1 MSIERKKAIKQI
13 MGIVVLFMA
22 LGAVKMWQDTQEKPN
37 PKTNCYKHIS
47 GKMAILIDK
56 TDIIP
61 LQTQTEIQ
69 NRAWD
74 AIQEHS
80 KMGDLISVYEITQ
93 NSLQSLQPSFQM
105 CRPKS
110 GDDANEI
117 TGSPKKIDKKFK
129 EQFEKPLMDILS
141 NNTGQ
146 AQNSPIA
153 EAISDINLSKNLRDA
168 EYGRILLFSDLMQH
182 SSNVSTYGCKS
193 PDDAISHFKQ
203 SRQGSS
209 QRPTFNNTI
218 VELHIIPRPKM
229 SETEVAC
236 RDKFWLWFF
245 GDMRGEPEK
254 IRLIRNDLPG
264 SYGAI
269 ISSKNQD
276 DSNE

>member
-47 GKMAILIDK
+47 GKMAILIK

-61 LQTQTEIQ
+61 IQTQTEIQ

-93 NSLQSLQPSFQM
+93 NSLQNLQPSFQM

-110 GDDANEI
+110 GDDASELTENVKNI
-117 TGSPKKIDKKFK
+117 NKKFK
-129 EQFEKPLMDILS
+129 DQFEKPLLNILS

-146 AQNSPIA
+146 AQAP
-153 EAISDINLSKNLRDA
+153 L
-168 EYGRILLFSDLMQH
+168 
-182 SSNVSTYGCKS
+182 
-193 PDDAISHFKQ
+193 
-203 SRQGSS
+203 
-209 QRPTFNNTI
+209 
-218 VELHIIPRPKM
+218 PK
-229 SETEVAC
+229 
-236 RDKFWLWFF
+236 
-245 GDMRGEPEK
+245 P
-254 IRLIRNDLPG
+254 
-264 SYGAI
+264 
-269 ISSKNQD
+269 
-276 DSNE
+276 

>member
-1 MSIERKKAIKQI
+1 MTLSRQKATHVYFSI
-13 MGIVVLFMA
+13 GFFVVAVMA
-22 LGAVKMWQDTQEKPN
+22 YAAWSGQQEKPN
-37 PKTNCYKHIS
+37 PENNCFKHIS

-61 LQTQTEIQ
+61 IQTQTEIQ

-93 NSLQSLQPSFQM
+93 NSLQNLKPSFQM

-110 GDDANEI
+110 GDDASELTENV
-117 TGSPKKIDKKFK
+117 KNIDKKFK
-129 EQFEKPLMDILS
+129 EQFEKPLLNILS
-141 NNTGQ
+141 GNTGQ

-153 EAISDINLSKNLRDA
+153 EAINDINLSKNLRDA

-254 IRLIRNDLPG
+254 VRLIRNDLPG

-269 ISSKNQD
+269 ISTKNQD

>member
-1 MSIERKKAIKQI
+1 MLSSRKQATNIYLVMGVLVIAVIAYAAIASQR
-13 MGIVVLFMA
+13 
-22 LGAVKMWQDTQEKPN
+22 EKPN
-37 PKTNCYKHIS
+37 PETNCYKHIS

-61 LQTQTEIQ
+61 PQTQTEIQ

-93 NSLQSLQPSFQM
+93 DSLSSLKPSLQM

-110 GDDANEI
+110 GNESSEL
-117 TGSPKKIDKKFK
+117 TENSKKIDKEFK
-129 EQFEKPLMDILS
+129 EKFEKPLIEILS

-153 EAISDINLSKNLRDA
+153 EAVMDINLSTAMRDA
-168 EYGRILLFSDLMQH
+168 EHGRIILFSDLMQH
-182 SSNVSTYGCKS
+182 SSNVSTYGCTNADS
-193 PDDAISHFKQ
+193 AINLFKA

-209 QRPTFNNTI
+209 QRPTFNNTV

-229 SETEVAC
+229 TESEVQC
-236 RDKFWLWFF
+236 RDKFWLWFL
-245 GDMRGEPEK
+245 GDMRGQDYGVQ
-254 IRLIRNDLPG
+254 RLDLPG
-264 SYGAI
+264 SYGAVI
-269 ISSKNQD
+269 PAKN
-276 DSNE
+276 